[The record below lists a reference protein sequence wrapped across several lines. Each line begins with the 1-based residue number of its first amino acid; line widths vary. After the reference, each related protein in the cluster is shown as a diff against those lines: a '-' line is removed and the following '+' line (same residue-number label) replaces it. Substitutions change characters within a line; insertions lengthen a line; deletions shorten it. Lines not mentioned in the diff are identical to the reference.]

1 MKRLQSY
8 ENSTFQV
15 RLDKGWW
22 KILSQLRT
30 DTGKSFKELVEGALS
45 DAYGIDKDGKPYE
58 IKNT

>member
-1 MKRLQSY
+1 MKSQQVDRNLS
-8 ENSTFQV
+8 FQV

-30 DTGKSFKELVEGALS
+30 DTGRSFKELVEGALS
-45 DAYGIDKDGKPYE
+45 NTYGIDENGKPYE